1 MTDFTFIIGCVL
13 ILALLTPTVARVVSH
28 AMNRRLA
35 RKLAK
40 GPVGQLLK
48 HDYNYAMELSKM
60 VSEGDLSLSEV
71 TNIAEHCLW
80 EAGKRDKKPNV
91 YRWEI

>member
-1 MTDFTFIIGCVL
+1 MTDYAILFGCVL
-13 ILALLTPTVARVVSH
+13 ILALLTPAMVRTISH

-48 HDYNYAMELSKM
+48 HDYNYAMELSRM
-60 VSEGDLSLSEV
+60 VSEGDLSLSKAS
-71 TNIAEHCLW
+71 NIAKHRLN
-80 EAGKRDKKPNV
+80 RNSD
-91 YRWEI
+91 R